1 VRLPPRAWASIVAAG
16 AVAAGIGLR
25 VWVFTSPL
33 SSLESD
39 EAVVGLMAMRALDGD
54 VPVFYWGG
62 LYGGSQ
68 EALVTAAAFAV
79 TGPETLVLKLVS
91 VAMFALAAVLVW
103 RVGRRTVGEPAAR
116 IGAGLFCIWPP
127 FLAWWSTKARAFYGS
142 GLAIGLAA
150 LLLVLR
156 LRERDS
162 KGDAALLGL
171 VLGLGL
177 WATLQSYLLAAPALA
192 WLAWR
197 RPAAYRLAPFAL
209 PGLVVGALPW
219 LAWNVTHGWNAVI
232 PRSVA
237 GQQTTYLERLWDF
250 FSIVLPSWLGLRVP
264 YSLDWVP
271 GRLLG
276 ALLLVLALAAF
287 VVLLVR
293 WPPGLEPLLV
303 VGVVFP
309 FLSAA
314 SSFTYWVGEPRY
326 VVFLAPVPALLLA
339 WALVRAGPAAAT
351 IGLTLAFVASLTGLI
366 QLERQGDFLPG
377 RPDQHGPPD
386 IGPVVETLE
395 RNGVDRV
402 RANYWIAY
410 RITFESEERV
420 IASPG
425 FWRYKPYR
433 DLVAADPR
441 PGRVFVA
448 GSPEEWDER
457 QDLLRSGYVRRVVG
471 EGFAVYIPPRA
482 GT

>member
-1 VRLPPRAWASIVAAG
+1 VWSIVAAG
-16 AVAAGIGLR
+16 AVATGVGLR
-25 VWVFTSPL
+25 VWVFASPL

-79 TGPETLVLKLVS
+79 TGPGTLILKLVS
-91 VAMFALAAVLVW
+91 AAMFAIAAALVW
-103 RVGRRTVGEPAAR
+103 RVGRRTVGEPAAL
-116 IGAGLFCIWPP
+116 IGAGLFCVWPP
-127 FLAWWSTKARAFYGS
+127 FLVWWSTKARGFYGS

-162 KGDAALLGL
+162 KRDAALLGL
-171 VLGLGL
+171 ALGLGL

-197 RPAAYRLAPFAL
+197 RPAAYRLVTFAL

-219 LAWNVTHGWNAVI
+219 LAWNATHGWNAVL

-237 GQQTTYLERLWDF
+237 GERTTYLERLWDF

-271 GRLLG
+271 GRWPGLLV
-276 ALLLVLALAAF
+276 LVLALCGFAI
-287 VVLLVR
+287 VLVR
-293 WPPGLEPLLV
+293 RPPRLEPLLV
-303 VGVVFP
+303 VGAAFP
-309 FLSAA
+309 FLYAA
-314 SSFTYWVGEPRY
+314 SSFTFFVDEPRY
-326 VVFLAPVPALLLA
+326 LVFVAPVPALLLGA
-339 WALVRAGPAAAT
+339 LLVRAGPAGAGLALAVAAT
-351 IGLTLAFVASLTGLI
+351 ISAAGLM
-366 QLERQGDFLPG
+366 QLEDQGRYSPLRVQADL
-377 RPDQHGPPD
+377 
-386 IGPVVETLE
+386 GPVLETLE
-395 RNGVDRV
+395 RHDV
-402 RANYWIAY
+402 RHVLANYWIAY

-420 IASPG
+420 IASPSG

-433 DLVAADPR
+433 DAVAADPR
-441 PGRVFVA
+441 PGRVFLE
-448 GSPEEWDER
+448 GSALER
-457 QDLLRSGYVRRVVG
+457 QERSALVRRGYERLRVDGFVVYVPDALPPL
-471 EGFAVYIPPRA
+471 EG
-482 GT
+482 G